1 MKEQDR
7 YSTFECALEARE
19 ARNDERVRSLN
30 EELEHAMT
38 QGLAGF
44 VDSIPSFTISTKKTG
59 EFDSDGD
66 PIYTCE
72 HNKSDQTAADAVL
85 EALQSLEPAHAL
97 MMALQDSAC
106 PLVAK
111 LRAEVVKQY
120 VADNAEGIDAARGYK

>member
-30 EELEHAMT
+30 EELEHAIT

-44 VDSIPSFTISTKKTG
+44 AAGVPNYVIGSSWS
-59 EFDSDGD
+59 
-66 PIYTCE
+66 
-72 HNKSDQTAADAVL
+72 KSETTQTAADAVL

-97 MMALQDSAC
+97 MMALKDSAC

-120 VADNAEGIDAARGYK
+120 VADNAEGIDAARGFR

>member
-19 ARNDERVRSLN
+19 ARNDERVRSLS

-44 VDSIPSFTISTKKTG
+44 AAGVPSYRFG
-59 EFDSDGD
+59 SDG
-66 PIYTCE
+66 THFVKVE
-72 HNKSDQTAADAVL
+72 TTQTAADAVL
-85 EALQSLEPAHAL
+85 ESLQSLEPAHAL
-97 MMALQDSAC
+97 MMALKDSAC

-120 VADNAEGIDAARGYK
+120 VADNAEGIDAARNYK

>member
-30 EELEHAMT
+30 EELEHAIT
-38 QGLAGF
+38 QGIAGF
-44 VDSIPSFTISTKKTG
+44 AAGVPSYRFG
-59 EFDSDGD
+59 SDG
-66 PIYTCE
+66 THFVKVE
-72 HNKSDQTAADAVL
+72 TTQTAADAVL

-97 MMALQDSAC
+97 MMALKDSAC

-120 VADNAEGIDAARGYK
+120 VADNAEGIDAARNYK

>member
-7 YSTFECALEARE
+7 YSTFSDDLADRE
-19 ARNDERVRSLN
+19 ARNDARIEALN
-30 EELEHAMT
+30 EELEHAIT

-44 VDSIPSFTISTKKTG
+44 VAGVPSYRFG
-59 EFDSDGD
+59 SDGRFLQNVE
-66 PIYTCE
+66 TT
-72 HNKSDQTAADAVL
+72 QTAADAVL

-97 MMALQDSAC
+97 MMCLKDSAC

-111 LRAEVVKQY
+111 LRAAVVKQY

>member
-44 VDSIPSFTISTKKTG
+44 AAGVPSYRFG
-59 EFDSDGD
+59 SDG
-66 PIYTCE
+66 THFVKVE
-72 HNKSDQTAADAVL
+72 TTQTAADSVL

-97 MMALQDSAC
+97 MMALKDSAC

>member
-30 EELEHAMT
+30 EELEHAIT

-44 VDSIPSFTISTKKTG
+44 AAGVPSYRNFY
-59 EFDSDGD
+59 D
-66 PIYTCE
+66 PRLVETAKVE
-72 HNKSDQTAADAVL
+72 TTQTAADAVL

-97 MMALQDSAC
+97 MMALKDSAC

-120 VADNAEGIDAARGYK
+120 VADNAEGIDAARGFR

>member
-7 YSTFECALEARE
+7 YSTFSDDLADRE
-19 ARNDERVRSLN
+19 ARNDERVRLLN

-44 VDSIPSFTISTKKTG
+44 AAGVPSYRSAYGFAHFVKVETT
-59 EFDSDGD
+59 
-66 PIYTCE
+66 
-72 HNKSDQTAADAVL
+72 QTAADAVL
-85 EALQSLEPAHAL
+85 EALQSLVPMHAL
-97 MMALQDSAC
+97 MMCLKDSAC

-111 LRAEVVKQY
+111 LRAAVVKQY

>member
-30 EELEHAMT
+30 EELEHAIT

-44 VDSIPSFTISTKKTG
+44 AAGVPSYRFG
-59 EFDSDGD
+59 SDG
-66 PIYTCE
+66 THFVKVE
-72 HNKSDQTAADAVL
+72 TTQTAADAVL
-85 EALQSLEPAHAL
+85 ESLQSLEPAHAL
-97 MMALQDSAC
+97 MMALKDSAC

-120 VADNAEGIDAARGYK
+120 VEDNAEGIDAARNYK

>member
-19 ARNDERVRSLN
+19 ARNDERVRGLN
-30 EELEHAMT
+30 EELEHAIT
-38 QGLAGF
+38 QGIAGF
-44 VDSIPSFTISTKKTG
+44 AAGVPSYRFG
-59 EFDSDGD
+59 SDG
-66 PIYTCE
+66 THFVKVE
-72 HNKSDQTAADAVL
+72 TTQTAADAVL

-97 MMALQDSAC
+97 MMALKDSAC

-120 VADNAEGIDAARGYK
+120 VADNAEGIDAARNYK

>member
-30 EELEHAMT
+30 EELEHAIT

-44 VDSIPSFTISTKKTG
+44 AAGVPSYRFG
-59 EFDSDGD
+59 SDG
-66 PIYTCE
+66 THFVKVE
-72 HNKSDQTAADAVL
+72 TTQTAADAVL

-97 MMALQDSAC
+97 MMLLKESPC
-106 PLVAK
+106 PMAAK
-111 LRAEVVKQY
+111 LRASITKQY
-120 VADNAEGIDAARGYK
+120 VADNAEGIDEARGYK

>member
-19 ARNDERVRSLN
+19 ARNDERVRGLN
-30 EELEHAMT
+30 EELDHAIT

-44 VDSIPSFTISTKKTG
+44 AAGVPSYRFG
-59 EFDSDGD
+59 SDG
-66 PIYTCE
+66 THFVKVE
-72 HNKSDQTAADAVL
+72 TTQTAADAVL

-97 MMALQDSAC
+97 MMALKDSAC

-120 VADNAEGIDAARGYK
+120 VADNAEGIDAARNYK

>member
-30 EELEHAMT
+30 EELDHAMT

-44 VDSIPSFTISTKKTG
+44 AAGVPSYRFG
-59 EFDSDGD
+59 SDG
-66 PIYTCE
+66 THFVKVE
-72 HNKSDQTAADAVL
+72 TTQTAADAVL

-97 MMALQDSAC
+97 MMALKDSAC

-120 VADNAEGIDAARGYK
+120 VADNAEGIDAARNYK

>member
-7 YSTFECALEARE
+7 YSTFECPLEARE

-30 EELEHAMT
+30 EELEHAIT

-44 VDSIPSFTISTKKTG
+44 AAGVPSYRDGYVMDAPFISHRKVETT
-59 EFDSDGD
+59 
-66 PIYTCE
+66 
-72 HNKSDQTAADAVL
+72 QTAADAVL
-85 EALQSLEPAHAL
+85 ESLQSLEPAHAL
-97 MMALQDSAC
+97 MMALKDSAC

-120 VADNAEGIDAARGYK
+120 VADNAEGIDAARGFR

>member
-44 VDSIPSFTISTKKTG
+44 AAGVPSYRFG
-59 EFDSDGD
+59 SDG
-66 PIYTCE
+66 THFVKVE
-72 HNKSDQTAADAVL
+72 TTQTAADAVL

-97 MMALQDSAC
+97 MMALKDSAC

-120 VADNAEGIDAARGYK
+120 VADNAEGIDAARNYK

>member
-7 YSTFECALEARE
+7 YSVFNDDIADRE
-19 ARNDERVRSLN
+19 ARNDERVRLLN

-44 VDSIPSFTISTKKTG
+44 VAGVPSYRFG
-59 EFDSDGD
+59 SDG
-66 PIYTCE
+66 THFAKVE
-72 HNKSDQTAADAVL
+72 TTQTAADAVL
-85 EALQSLEPAHAL
+85 EALQSLEPMHAL
-97 MMALQDSAC
+97 MMCLKDSAC

-111 LRAEVVKQY
+111 LRAAVVKQY

>member
-30 EELEHAMT
+30 EELEHAIT

-44 VDSIPSFTISTKKTG
+44 AAGVPS
-59 EFDSDGD
+59 
-66 PIYTCE
+66 YRTCRYGPTLYWSKVE
-72 HNKSDQTAADAVL
+72 TTQTAADAVL

-97 MMALQDSAC
+97 MMALKDSAC
-106 PLVAK
+106 SLVAK

-120 VADNAEGIDAARGYK
+120 VADNAEGIDEARNYK

>member
-19 ARNDERVRSLN
+19 ARNDERIRSLN
-30 EELEHAMT
+30 EELEHAIT

-44 VDSIPSFTISTKKTG
+44 AAGVPSYRFG
-59 EFDSDGD
+59 SDG
-66 PIYTCE
+66 THFVKVE
-72 HNKSDQTAADAVL
+72 TTQTAADAVL

-97 MMALQDSAC
+97 MMALKDSTC

-120 VADNAEGIDAARGYK
+120 VADNAEGIDAARNYK

>member
-19 ARNDERVRSLN
+19 ARNDERVRGLN
-30 EELEHAMT
+30 EELEHAIT

-44 VDSIPSFTISTKKTG
+44 AAGVPSYRFG
-59 EFDSDGD
+59 SDG
-66 PIYTCE
+66 THFVKVE
-72 HNKSDQTAADAVL
+72 TTQTAADAVL

-97 MMALQDSAC
+97 MMALKDSAC

-120 VADNAEGIDAARGYK
+120 VADNAEGIDAARNYK

>member
-30 EELEHAMT
+30 EELEHAIT

-44 VDSIPSFTISTKKTG
+44 SAGVPSYRFG
-59 EFDSDGD
+59 SDG
-66 PIYTCE
+66 THFVKVE
-72 HNKSDQTAADAVL
+72 TTQTAAYAVL
-85 EALQSLEPAHAL
+85 EALQSLEPARAL
-97 MMALQDSAC
+97 MMALKDSAC

>member
-19 ARNDERVRSLN
+19 ARKDERVRSLN
-30 EELEHAMT
+30 EELEHAIT

-44 VDSIPSFTISTKKTG
+44 AAGVPSYRFG
-59 EFDSDGD
+59 SDG
-66 PIYTCE
+66 THFVKVE
-72 HNKSDQTAADAVL
+72 TTQTAADAVL

-97 MMALQDSAC
+97 MMALKESAC

-120 VADNAEGIDAARGYK
+120 VADNAEGIDAARNYK

>member
-30 EELEHAMT
+30 EELEHAIT

-44 VDSIPSFTISTKKTG
+44 AAGVPSYRFG
-59 EFDSDGD
+59 SDG
-66 PIYTCE
+66 TNFVKVE
-72 HNKSDQTAADAVL
+72 TTQTAADAVL

-97 MMALQDSAC
+97 MMALKDSAC

-120 VADNAEGIDAARGYK
+120 VADNAEGIDAARNYK

>member
-30 EELEHAMT
+30 EELEHAIT

-44 VDSIPSFTISTKKTG
+44 AAGVPSYRFG
-59 EFDSDGD
+59 SDG
-66 PIYTCE
+66 THFVKVE
-72 HNKSDQTAADAVL
+72 TTQTAADAVL

-97 MMALQDSAC
+97 MMALKDSAC

-120 VADNAEGIDAARGYK
+120 VADNAEGIDAARGHK

>member
-30 EELEHAMT
+30 EELEHAIT

-44 VDSIPSFTISTKKTG
+44 AAGVPSYRSGSAGTHFVKVETT
-59 EFDSDGD
+59 
-66 PIYTCE
+66 
-72 HNKSDQTAADAVL
+72 QTAADAVL

-97 MMALQDSAC
+97 MMALKDSAC

-120 VADNAEGIDAARGYK
+120 VADNAEGIDAARNYK

>member
-7 YSTFECALEARE
+7 YSTFECELEARE

-38 QGLAGF
+38 QGIAGF
-44 VDSIPSFTISTKKTG
+44 AAGVPSYRFGSGGTHFAKVETTQS
-59 EFDSDGD
+59 
-66 PIYTCE
+66 
-72 HNKSDQTAADAVL
+72 AADAVL
-85 EALQSLEPAHAL
+85 DALQSLEPAHAL
-97 MMALQDSAC
+97 MMALKDSAC